1 MKSICKTVVLSLG
14 ILLSIQSGD
23 ALAHGTEKH
32 GKTVTGDAH
41 MKKLHGMMP
50 MISTCSANI
59 EAALNK
65 GDAAL
70 IVAEADKVNSAI
82 SELNRTKLHKNNK
95 QSRVIVQQTNKLGAA
110 INSTK
115 DLATKGDFTAA
126 KASFKD
132 VEKSCTACHAI
143 FQN

>member
-14 ILLSIQSGD
+14 ILLSIQSGY

-32 GKTVTGDAH
+32 GKTVTSDAH

-50 MISTCSANI
+50 TLSTCSANI
-59 EAALNK
+59 EAALDK
-65 GDAAL
+65 EDAAV
-70 IVAEADKVNSAI
+70 IVAEADKINSAI
-82 SELNRTKLHKNNK
+82 SDLNKTKPHKNNK
-95 QSRVIVQQTNKLGAA
+95 QSKIIVQQISKLGAA